1 MASIFENARHG
12 RALAQALDAFAQV
25 PLLRTGLRL
34 GLFEALRTPQD
45 AQSLANRLGLAPDL
59 VAAWAR
65 NLQAQGWLQKAGR
78 SAPGAAGQQKGEVYR
93 LAAGTV
99 WLLDAPEAQSLHAL
113 LEYAVDT
120 MAGRLGALPDLMKG
134 AERPLFGSGDEA
146 RRMAAITRLVEPR
159 ALRAIESIPGAR
171 HPQRVLD
178 IGCGRGDYL
187 AELLT
192 RYRDALGL
200 GIEIDAGVADQAR
213 RRLAEADVTRRAE
226 VMVGDFRTMELP
238 RGNFDL
244 ILLNH
249 NLHYFAPAERPAL
262 LRRARGRLNEGG
274 VVAVQT
280 LVLTEG
286 ILPSVLGLQAGAA
299 LFDLLL
305 RAHSNLHGL
314 PSAADVHQALRDAGF
329 ASTGEVSVIP
339 GGAVRYVFGTV
350 APPMAEPRTGA

>member
-12 RALAQALDAFAQV
+12 RALAQALDAYAQV

-45 AQSLANRLGLAPDL
+45 AQSLADRLGLAPDL

-65 NLQAQGWLQKAGR
+65 NLQAQGWLQKTGRNTPGVAG
-78 SAPGAAGQQKGEVYR
+78 AEKGEVYR

-113 LEYAVDT
+113 LDYAVDT
-120 MAGRLGALPDLMKG
+120 MASRLGALPDMMKG
-134 AERPLFGSGDEA
+134 ADRPPFGGGDEA

-159 ALRAIESIPGAR
+159 ALRAIDAIPGAH

-192 RYRDALGL
+192 RYRDAIGL
-200 GIEIDAGVADQAR
+200 GIEIDAGVAEQAR

-226 VMVGDFRTMELP
+226 VRVGDFRTMELP

-262 LRRARGRLNEGG
+262 LRRAKTRLNEDG
-274 VVAVQT
+274 VLAVQT

-314 PSAADVHQALRDAGF
+314 PTAADVHQALRDAGF
-329 ASTGEVSVIP
+329 TQTGEVSVIP
-339 GGAVRYVFGTV
+339 GGAVRYVWGRMTPLS
-350 APPMAEPRTGA
+350 ARETS

>member
-25 PLLRTGLRL
+25 PLLCTGLRL

-45 AQSLANRLGLAPDL
+45 PQALADRLGLAPDL

-65 NLQAQGWLQKAGR
+65 SLQAQGWLQKAGR
-78 SAPGAAGQQKGEVYR
+78 RAPGSPGQEKGDAYR
-93 LAAGTV
+93 LAPATV

-120 MAGRLGALPDLMKG
+120 MASRLGALPDLMKG
-134 AERPLFGSGDEA
+134 AERPLFGRGDETE
-146 RRMAAITRLVEPR
+146 RMAVITRLVEPR
-159 ALRAIESIPGAR
+159 ALRAIESIPGAH

-192 RYRDALGL
+192 RYRDAIGL
-200 GIEIDAGVADQAR
+200 GIEIDPGVAEQAR

-226 VMVGDFRTMELP
+226 VLVGDFRSMELP

-249 NLHYFAPAERPAL
+249 NFHYFAPAERPAL
-262 LRRARGRLNEGG
+262 LRRIKGRLNENG

-286 ILPSVLGLQAGAA
+286 ILPSLLGLQAGAA

-305 RAHSNLHGL
+305 RAHGTLYGL
-314 PSAADVHQALRDAGF
+314 PSATDLHQALLEAGF
-329 ASTGEVSVIP
+329 AATGEVAVVP

-350 APPMAEPRTGA
+350 APMAEPQTGA